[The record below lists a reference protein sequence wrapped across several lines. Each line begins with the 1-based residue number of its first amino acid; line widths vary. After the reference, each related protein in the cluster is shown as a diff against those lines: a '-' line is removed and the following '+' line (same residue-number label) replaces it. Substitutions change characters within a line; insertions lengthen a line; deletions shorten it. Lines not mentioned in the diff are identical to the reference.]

1 MATGGFLAVLAF
13 FVCGGVQLMVNVSS
27 DSNVEAGDIFSLRYL
42 TYRPLMKPSC
52 PLLMPSRR
60 DATSRCQTSQDM
72 TTLPSCQETALVYF
86 AAQLYVTHRF
96 VQSLMDIKLLG
107 MQQVLR
113 LKTSS
118 NAQLV
123 TILSFD
129 G

>member
-1 MATGGFLAVLAF
+1 
-13 FVCGGVQLMVNVSS
+13 MVNVSS

-86 AAQLYVTHRF
+86 AARLYVNLENLASSRSVANGHQTAWNA
-96 VQSLMDIKLLG
+96 
-107 MQQVLR
+107 
-113 LKTSS
+113 TS
-118 NAQLV
+118 AQAQ
-123 TILSFD
+123 D
-129 G
+129 